1 LVAVDLDAVFLIG
14 FGDRLM
20 KKFRPK
26 TPPEAMP
33 FRRGK
38 LPKPRVEIEERTS
51 RLTWISPA
59 VWSGLVAEGTDAHRI
74 ASGPE
79 TWLERFGSDVLIS
92 YQREAGRDA
101 ALAEIDARGADYSFA
116 PRRIFGK
123 YLPQQAA
130 ERGAPALLRG
140 DAQSALETEVSEAG
154 ARYGLDFA
162 GGYSAG
168 LFIDQRANRA
178 RLRTLKPKRLLNT
191 FAYTCSFSVVAA
203 MTGAETV
210 SVDLSRRSL
219 TRGEENFRR
228 NGLDPK
234 LGHRFVAEDVLA
246 FLPRL
251 ARRGE
256 KFDAIVID
264 PPTFSRN
271 EKGAAFQVQRDFGQL
286 VTLALEVAAP
296 GANLLLSVNHSTM
309 RVADL
314 EWAAR
319 AALKLAGRGG
329 RFMAS
334 SPLPD
339 FPAGDGAKTVWVE
352 VR

>member
-1 LVAVDLDAVFLIG
+1 
-14 FGDRLM
+14 M
-20 KKFRPK
+20 
-26 TPPEAMP
+26 
-33 FRRGK
+33 
-38 LPKPRVEIEERTS
+38 
-51 RLTWISPA
+51 
-59 VWSGLVAEGTDAHRI
+59 

-79 TWLERFGSDVLIS
+79 TWLERFGQDVLLS
-92 YQREAGRDA
+92 YQTESGRDA
-101 ALAEIDARGADYSFA
+101 ALAELEQRCAAYAFR
-116 PRRIFGK
+116 PLRVFGK
-123 YLPQQAA
+123 YLPQQAS
-130 ERGAPALLRG
+130 ERGAPVLLRG
-140 DAQSALETEVSEAG
+140 DPSSSLETEVNEAG

-178 RLRTLKPKRLLNT
+178 QLRAWKPKRLLNT
-191 FAYTCSFSVVAA
+191 FAYTCSFSVVGA
-203 MTGAETV
+203 MAGAETV

-219 TRGEENFRR
+219 TRGERNFER

-234 LGHRFVAEDVLA
+234 AGHRFVADDALA
-246 FLPRL
+246 LMPRL

-256 KFDAIVID
+256 KFDAIILD

-271 EKGAAFQVQRDFGQL
+271 QAGAAFQVQRDFGQL

-296 GANLLLSVNHSTM
+296 GAKILLSVNHSAM

-319 AALKLAGRGG
+319 NAMKLAGRSG
-329 RFMAS
+329 RFTS
-334 SPLPD
+334 TPPLVD
-339 FPAGDGAKTVWVE
+339 FPTGEGARTVWLE

>member
-1 LVAVDLDAVFLIG
+1 
-14 FGDRLM
+14 M

-26 TPPEAMP
+26 TPPVAMP

-38 LPKPRVEIEERTS
+38 PAPRAVEHKEVSLE
-51 RLTWISPA
+51 WISPG
-59 VWSGLVAEGTDAHRI
+59 VWSALAAEGTDAHRL

-79 TWLERFGSDVLIS
+79 TWLERFGQDVLLS
-92 YQREAGRDA
+92 YQTEPGRDE
-101 ALAEIDARGADYSFA
+101 ALAELEKRCAAYAFVPARV
-116 PRRIFGK
+116 FGK

-140 DAQSALETEVSEAG
+140 KAGDSLETVVSEAG
-154 ARYGLDFA
+154 TRYGLDFA

-178 RLRTLKPKRLLNT
+178 RLRGWKPKRLLNT

-203 MTGAETV
+203 QVGAETV

-219 TRGEENFRR
+219 TRGEENFTR

-234 LGHRFVAEDVLA
+234 AGHKFIADDVLA
-246 FLPRL
+246 VLPRL

-256 KFDAIVID
+256 KFDAIILD

-271 EKGAAFQVQRDFGQL
+271 QAGEAFQVQRDFGQL
-286 VTLALEVAAP
+286 VALALEVAAP
-296 GANLLLSVNHSTM
+296 SARILLSVNHSAM

-319 AALKLAGRGG
+319 NAMKLAGTSG
-329 RFMAS
+329 RFSAS
-334 SPLPD
+334 TPLPD
-339 FPAGDGAKTVWVE
+339 FPSGHGAKTVWLE
-352 VR
+352 IK